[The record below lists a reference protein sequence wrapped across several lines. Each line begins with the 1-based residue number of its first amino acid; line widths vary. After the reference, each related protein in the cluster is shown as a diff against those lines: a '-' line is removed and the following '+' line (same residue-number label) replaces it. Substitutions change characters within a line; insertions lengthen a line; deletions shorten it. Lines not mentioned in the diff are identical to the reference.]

1 MHAGPCEQY
10 VPIMETIEHI
20 RNLPRLSSESIHI
33 WGIHVPD
40 MLDRLD
46 ALENVLTDGERE
58 KASRFHRASDRQSS
72 IASRGALRILLAGY
86 TGLATDK
93 IRFAYSGNGKP
104 HLDGSNVAFNVS
116 HSGDWV
122 VLAIGCDRSVGVD
135 IEKIKREMDVG
146 PISSRYFS
154 PDEHDYLNHAEDVH
168 AAFFQ
173 LWVRKEAYIKACGS
187 TLFAELKGLSVPTG
201 DGAEKDGWF
210 YHDLEAGSKYAAAVV
225 TDQPL
230 GRIPCYDFGGL
241 KWQN

>member
-1 MHAGPCEQY
+1 
-10 VPIMETIEHI
+10 METIEHI
-20 RNLPRLSSESIHI
+20 RNLPQLSDDAIHI

-40 MLDRLD
+40 MLDRLG
-46 ALENVLTDGERE
+46 ALSAVLTDGEKE
-58 KASRFHRASDRQSS
+58 KALRFHRESDRQSS

-86 TGLATDK
+86 AGWATDK
-93 IRFAYSGNGKP
+93 IRFTYSGNGKP
-104 HLDGSNVAFNVS
+104 YIDGSNVTFNVS

-122 VLAIGCDRSVGVD
+122 VWAIGFDRAVGVD
-135 IEKIKREMDVG
+135 IEKVKREMDVG

-154 PDEHDYLNHAEDVH
+154 QEEQAFLNTAEDIH

-187 TLFAELKGLSVPTG
+187 TLFAELKGLSVPIG

-225 TDQPL
+225 TDKPL